1 MSRLLNK
8 RYIYD
13 VDANNLILKVEK
25 KRTFTSQSLFP
36 LSKSNLLRTK
46 PTQLKICHRLYSF

>member
-25 KRTFTSQSLFP
+25 KKNFYLTVVVSTFEIQSAENKADTIKNMSPP
-36 LSKSNLLRTK
+36 L
-46 PTQLKICHRLYSF
+46 